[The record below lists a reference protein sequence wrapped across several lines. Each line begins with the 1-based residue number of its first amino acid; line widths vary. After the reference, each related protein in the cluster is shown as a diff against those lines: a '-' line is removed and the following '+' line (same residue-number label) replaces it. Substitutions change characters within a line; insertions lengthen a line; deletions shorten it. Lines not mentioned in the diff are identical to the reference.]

1 MRQIFCY
8 SRDRVSGT
16 TTDFTI
22 QLPETLTLPSGRR
35 ARVDNLRIPLVI
47 RTIHSANNTIQ
58 LLIGATSYTIT
69 IPTANYDGTGLASAI
84 QGRLTATAPGAWTV
98 VYDSAN
104 IAMRITCSNP
114 ITITGGTYAAQHVS
128 RPYAQTSNS
137 HSFSYVSVQGI
148 DIMYLSSQNFA
159 TLDTIGPGG
168 AHDTLM
174 CAVVTCP
181 FGAGAVL
188 DISMP
193 ADVYFNIPAMTTQQ
207 LSFQLRNRSYQV
219 LSIVPNIS
227 FTLTI
232 D

>member
-1 MRQIFCY
+1 MRQIFVD
-8 SRDRVSGT
+8 SRDRVSGA
-16 TTDFTI
+16 TTDFVI
-22 QLPETLTLPSGRR
+22 QLPETLSLVSGRR
-35 ARVDNLRIPLVI
+35 GRVDNLRIPLVI
-47 RTIHSANNTIQ
+47 PTIQGGTNDTIQ
-58 LLIGATSYTIT
+58 LLLGSTTYTIT
-69 IPTANYDGTGLASAI
+69 IPQGNYDGTGLASAI
-84 QGRLTATAPGAWTV
+84 QGRLTATAPGGWSV
-98 VYDSAN
+98 VYDN
-104 IAMRITCSNP
+104 TNVAMSISGTNP
-114 ITITGGTYAAQHVS
+114 FTITGGTYAAQIMS
-128 RPYAQTSNS
+128 RPYSQTSNS
-137 HSFSYVSVQGI
+137 YSFSYVSVQGI

-159 TLDTIGPGG
+159 TLDTVGPGG

-181 FGAGAVL
+181 FGAVL
-188 DISMP
+188 DSSMP

>member
-1 MRQIFCY
+1 MRQIFCD

-35 ARVDNLRIPLVI
+35 ARVDNLRIPLTI
-47 RTIHSANNTIQ
+47 PTIHDTNNTIHQ
-58 LLIGATSYTIT
+58 LQIGVTSYTIS
-69 IPTANYDGTGLASAI
+69 IPTGQYDGVGLASAI

-104 IAMRITCSNP
+104 ISMSITCSNP
-114 ITITGGTYAAQHVS
+114 FAMMGGSYAAQIMSHAYV
-128 RPYAQTSNS
+128 QTANS
-137 HSFSYVSVQGI
+137 YKFSYVSVLGI
-148 DIMYLSSQNFA
+148 DMFYLSSQTFA
-159 TLDTIGPGG
+159 TMDTIGPKG

-174 CAVVTCP
+174 CAIVTSP
-181 FGAGAVL
+181 FGSVL
-188 DISMP
+188 DVSMP
-193 ADVYFNIPAMTTQQ
+193 ADVWISLPAMTTQQ
-207 LSFQLRNRSYQV
+207 LSFQLRDRSYRV
-219 LSIVPNIS
+219 LSLVPNIS